1 MDMDCATVVVDDPLM
16 VNGNNVRSQ
25 AITDVD
31 FVVATP
37 VVVSLTLPS
46 FRDMVVRQ
54 FANSQRVNMFGEFDV
69 ELAADD
75 VQISNS
81 GVYPEIRFSDR
92 VHKELNAMLA
102 KYLVRRPSNQAGLAA
117 ALNGGS
123 HFGVL
128 GDIVKPQHHVTLPQH
143 ADTVNGQRVGDVT
156 RGVMSTTS
164 IESDIVVPGRA
175 LSSVNVQAIQEGSRP
190 SDGHVMEKAVD
201 IGLEKESVVVDSV
214 QVPSLAAKGKVVTAP
229 SSLQAGKH
237 TAARVIDESSKRI
250 FQEHNG

>member
-81 GVYPEIRFSDR
+81 G
-92 VHKELNAMLA
+92 
-102 KYLVRRPSNQAGLAA
+102 RRPSNQAGLAA